1 MMKKTLIIVLLV
13 SLLTINSALAANLV
27 NTDDTW
33 VREDQ
38 PGDNRNNE
46 DFMNARTDQDTPDN
60 DLSLLRFDLTGW
72 SVPSSGISLNLFWY
86 RSDGSTGKKLS
97 LYGLKETDPNETNWS
112 ETTVTYNTAPG
123 LIPDGLDTVTEVGL
137 GHTNDD
143 IQDLDIA
150 NLSLLVSDQAYGPQ
164 VEGQLYTFSGAALDA
179 FLNADTN
186 GEVTFLILRNLN
198 TSSNQARFTT
208 REATT
213 FYSGAAVPPGGA
225 GAYLIPEPATV
236 ILLGLGSLIAV
247 RRRKK

>member
-1 MMKKTLIIVLLV
+1 MKKTLIIVLLV
-13 SLLTINSALAANLV
+13 SLLMINSALAVGLV

-33 VREDQ
+33 VREDN
-38 PGDNRNNE
+38 PTSNRNHE
-46 DFMNARTDQDTPDN
+46 AFMNARTDQDTPDN
-60 DLSLLRFDLTGW
+60 DLCLLRFDLTGW
-72 SVPSSGISLNLFWY
+72 SVPSSGSELNLYWY
-86 RSDGSTGKKLS
+86 RDDTSTGKTLS

-112 ETTVTYNTAPG
+112 ESTVTYAIAPG
-123 LIPDGLDTVTEVGL
+123 LIPDGQDTVTEFGL
-137 GHTNDD
+137 GHTTDD

-150 NLSLLVSDQAYGPQ
+150 NLSLLVADQAYGPQ
-164 VEGQLYTFSGAALDA
+164 VEGQLYTFNGAALDA

-186 GEVTFLILRNLN
+186 GEVTFLILRNLDP
-198 TSSNQARFTT
+198 SGNQARFTT

>member
-1 MMKKTLIIVLLV
+1 MKRTLIIVLLV
-13 SLLTINSALAANLV
+13 SILMTNSALAALLV

-33 VREDQ
+33 IREDN
-38 PGDNRNNE
+38 PTSNRNHE
-46 DFMNARTDQDTPDN
+46 DFANARTDEDADDN
-60 DLSLLRFDLTGW
+60 DAVLLRFDLTGW
-72 SVPSSGISLNLFWY
+72 SVPGSGSSLNLTWY
-86 RSDGSTGKKLS
+86 RNDSSTGKYLS
-97 LYGLKETDPNETNWS
+97 LYGLNETHPNETTWS

-123 LIPDGLDTVTEVGL
+123 LLPDGQDPQTEVGL

-150 NLSLLVSDQAYGPQ
+150 NLTLLVSNQAYGPQ
-164 VEGQLYTFSGAALDA
+164 VEGQLYTFSSAALDA

-186 GEVTFLILRNLN
+186 NEVTFLILRNID

-213 FYSGAAVPPGGA
+213 FNSGAAVPPGGA
-225 GAYLIPEPATV
+225 GAYLIPEPATLV
-236 ILLGLGSLIAV
+236 LLGLGSLIAV